1 MKEPMISNE
10 WIDKI
15 LGSSQEKLYQE
26 GYQRGLKHC
35 HDEGGEEY
43 YVPFFAEG
51 FVQGY
56 AEQML
61 VNMCQLAKKQN
72 IPLSEIAESYQ
83 VTERELIGLYT
94 ALVSENNVNIQ

>member
-10 WIDKI
+10 WIEKI

-43 YVPFFAEG
+43 YVPFLRKAL
-51 FVQGY
+51 Y
-56 AEQML
+56 RAML
-61 VNMCQLAKKQN
+61 NKCWLICASWQRNRISRCQRSRNPIK
-72 IPLSEIAESYQ
+72 
-83 VTERELIGLYT
+83 
-94 ALVSENNVNIQ
+94 